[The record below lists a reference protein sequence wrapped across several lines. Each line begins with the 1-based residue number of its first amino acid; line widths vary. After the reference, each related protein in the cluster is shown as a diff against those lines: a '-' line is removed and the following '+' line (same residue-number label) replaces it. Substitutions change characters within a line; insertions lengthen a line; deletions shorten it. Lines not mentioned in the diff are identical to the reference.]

1 MAQSKE
7 EKETENKV
15 AAYLKKHDKWRK
27 FLEPAREVMLSTEL
41 KEAVKWGAPAYT
53 LNGKNL
59 IGLTGFKNHCAI
71 WFHNGVFLKDKE
83 KKLVNAQEGT
93 TKGLRQW
100 RFEEGD
106 KFPTRL
112 VKSYVLET
120 MDNARAGKAIKPEPK
135 KLLMPTELESA
146 LGKSKRLEKAFKSLT
161 PGRQKEYAQHIGSA
175 KQEKTRLSR
184 LEKAKPM
191 ILDGVGLNDAYKNC

>member
-7 EKETENKV
+7 KKEIEKKV

-27 FLEPAREVMLSTEL
+27 FLEPAREIMLSTEL
-41 KEAVKWGAPAYT
+41 EEAVKWGAPAYI

-135 KLLMPTELESA
+135 KLLMPAELESA
-146 LGKSKRLEKAFKSLT
+146 LGKNKRLEKAFKSLT

-191 ILDGVGLNDAYKNC
+191 ILEGVGLNDSYKNC

>member
-1 MAQSKE
+1 MATAKE
-7 EKETENKV
+7 QKEIEKKV
-15 AAYLKKHDKWRK
+15 EAYLKKHEQWRK
-27 FLEPAREVMLSTEL
+27 FLEPARDVMLSTEL
-41 KEAVKWGAPAYT
+41 EEAVKWGAPAYL

-59 IGLTGFKNHCAI
+59 IGLTAFKNHCAI
-71 WFHNGVFLKDKE
+71 WFHNGVFLKDKD

-120 MDNARAGKAIKPEPK
+120 MDNARAGKQIKPSPK
-135 KLLMPTELESA
+135 KLVIPAELKTA
-146 LGKSKRLEKAFKSLT
+146 LGKSKRLEKAFNALT
-161 PGRQKEYAQHIGSA
+161 PGRQKEYAEHIGSA

-184 LEKAKPM
+184 LEKAKPK

>member
-1 MAQSKE
+1 MATAKE
-7 EKETENKV
+7 QKEIEKKV
-15 AAYLKKHDKWRK
+15 EAYLKKHEQWRK
-27 FLEPAREVMLSTEL
+27 FLEPARDVMLSTEL
-41 KEAVKWGAPAYT
+41 EEAVKWGAPAYL

-59 IGLTGFKNHCAI
+59 IGLTAFKHHCAI
-71 WFHNGVFLKDKE
+71 WFHNGVFLKDKD

-120 MDNARAGKAIKPEPK
+120 MDNARAGKQIKPSPK
-135 KLLMPTELESA
+135 KLVIPAELKTA
-146 LGKSKRLEKAFKSLT
+146 LSKSKRLDKAFNALT

-184 LEKAKPM
+184 LEKATPK